1 MFKKKWEP
9 AYREFF
15 LVGPNGEEFWNGCS
29 YRKEASAKK
38 DADRMNAHRKRGTI
52 TVGFKD
58 RPGGWVWKG
67 RLTLS

>member
-1 MFKKKWEP
+1 MFKKKWQP

-29 YRKEASAKK
+29 YRQEASAQK

-58 RPGGWVWKG
+58 RPGSYIYVGH
-67 RLTLS
+67 LAL